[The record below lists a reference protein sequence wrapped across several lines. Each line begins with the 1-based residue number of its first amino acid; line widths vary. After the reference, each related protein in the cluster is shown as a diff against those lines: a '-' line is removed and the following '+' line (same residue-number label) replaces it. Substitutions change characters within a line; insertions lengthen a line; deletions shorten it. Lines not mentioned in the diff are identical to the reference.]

1 MILNDLLLKNKE
13 AILERWFCLIMET
26 YPTDLSKLLK
36 KERDRFVNPVGFT
49 FSKGIEAIFS
59 ELLNDMN
66 REKLSLPLENIV
78 KIRSIQD
85 FSPSQ
90 AIGFIFLLK
99 KAIQE
104 VLGSRIQ
111 EKQVVEEWLKFQL
124 KIDQMALLAFDVYMK
139 CKEKIY
145 EIRVRESKAE
155 KDRAFRLLERMNLLK
170 EEK

>member
-13 AILERWFCLIMET
+13 AILERWFCLIMKT